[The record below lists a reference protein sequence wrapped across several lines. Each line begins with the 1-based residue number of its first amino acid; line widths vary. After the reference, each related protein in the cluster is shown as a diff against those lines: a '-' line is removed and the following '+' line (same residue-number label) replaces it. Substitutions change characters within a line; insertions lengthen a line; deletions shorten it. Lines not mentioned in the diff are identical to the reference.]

1 MVADLSPT
9 TGGDEAAWMGHIREA
24 SRLIEEAFHAPFIPY
39 AEIKHFD
46 GSGERML
53 KLTTPLLEITGTIMN
68 WTTALTSADYLPTP
82 CDRMWPNGPYTCFE
96 TAPLAP
102 HMAVWL
108 EFKDGVVVPGL
119 WGLSEEIIDT
129 GVTVQNTTK
138 QAAADK
144 TLLVADGSKLSAGMV
159 LFLDS
164 LEQELITATGA
175 PTAGVTTLSQAMGV
189 ADDVLTPANVAAANV
204 GEMIRVDF
212 EKMKIVDINTTQWS
226 VYRNWNKTKAAAHLA
241 AANVDVY
248 RTFTVSRGVNGT
260 TPADHLNGVE
270 IFRYVPPADIGLL
283 AKACAALAKKL
294 ADSQYAGRTGD
305 AQLGQVFYN
314 DVVNKAQLEQAQENY
329 QWK

>member
-1 MVADLSPT
+1 
-9 TGGDEAAWMGHIREA
+9 
-24 SRLIEEAFHAPFIPY
+24 
-39 AEIKHFD
+39 
-46 GSGERML
+46 
-53 KLTTPLLEITGTIMN
+53 
-68 WTTALTSADYLPTP
+68 
-82 CDRMWPNGPYTCFE
+82 
-96 TAPLAP
+96 
-102 HMAVWL
+102 
-108 EFKDGVVVPGL
+108 
-119 WGLSEEIIDT
+119 
-129 GVTVQNTTK
+129 
-138 QAAADK
+138 
-144 TLLVADGSKLSAGMV
+144 
-159 LFLDS
+159 
-164 LEQELITATGA
+164 
-175 PTAGVTTLSQAMGV
+175 
-189 ADDVLTPANVAAANV
+189 
-204 GEMIRVDF
+204 VDF